1 MKKQTMKDFT
11 SQTSA
16 AFSLRSAA
24 RRAAAF
30 ACAGLFAF
38 SASGCGKEPDGATV
52 PTPTD
57 SANISPTGTAS
68 PTGIPSPEPTDVP
81 TQPADTPTPAP
92 ETEPTR
98 EPAPT
103 FAPAATPT
111 PAVYGEANTISAYDT
126 AQSNYTLSVD
136 VSAPVHEISDLLYGI
151 FIEDINFAA
160 DGGLYAELVQNRSF
174 EFTNLASGNERHA
187 WTNVGEISATVIKDD
202 ANGYLNV
209 NNPNYMVLQNASDAK
224 AGIANSGFL
233 DGMAVTGGAEYI
245 FSIYARGLEG
255 YTGPIHVSLMFGAE
269 EIATGT
275 IDALTP
281 EWTKYELTLTP
292 SSTVSRNLSLNV
304 TIDTGSAA
312 IDMVS
317 LFPKDT
323 YKGRENGLRKD
334 LAEKLEALSPAFL
347 RFPGGC
353 VIEGAT
359 LATAYDWK
367 DSIGVGPDGEPL
379 LFNGTYGDVA
389 ARRQGQNIW
398 TDERAT
404 NDKYPSYMSYG
415 LGFYEYFLL
424 AEDIGAI
431 GVPVLNCGLG
441 CMGQGPGLGPDVGT
455 PEFEQY
461 VQDALDLVEF
471 CRGDASTIWG
481 AVRIAMGHE
490 EPFALKYIG
499 IGNEQWGSNFF
510 AHYEA
515 FVDAFAAAK
524 AENLALFDGVEL
536 MFSAGVDDGDSGVD
550 YMASYE
556 EAARWLALNP
566 DKTILDFAGATD
578 HHYYNSPSW
587 FFKHADYYDESN
599 YSRDTEHMTE
609 TKFGGGIP
617 VFLGEYAAQSNT
629 LLAALSE
636 AAYMTGL
643 ERNGDIVRMAAYA
656 PLFGNLTAT
665 HWAPDLIWFNN
676 ETSTCSV
683 NYYVQQIFAK
693 NAGSALLS
701 STLTGADIED
711 ITLSGRVGLG
721 TWNTSATFDD
731 VKITDN
737 ATGAILAEDDFSDEN
752 FSARWVTPSDGIWS
766 VTDGSLLQLSSTTNT
781 GRFGNIGSAAYFGE
795 VGWTNYTY
803 ELTATKNGGQEGFL
817 IPFAVRG
824 VDDNFFW
831 NIGGWNNTV
840 SCLQQVE
847 AGSKSGQLAGTV
859 KNCRIEVGK
868 AYHLRVVVT
877 DTNVKCYID
886 GELYVDYDLPETTNA
901 ESYQVVS
908 TDESGDIIIKL
919 VNVTGAPKT
928 FAIDLNGVGAVAPTV
943 SVDLV
948 AGTSLANDN
957 ILGKTEVVTLE
968 STELTGAASQFNYT
982 APMYSVSVL
991 RVHREP

>member
-1 MKKQTMKDFT
+1 MKTPQNSVSKMRTART
-11 SQTSA
+11 
-16 AFSLRSAA
+16 RRNN
-24 RRAAAF
+24 RRAAMLAV
-30 ACAGLFAF
+30 GLLAF
-38 SASGCGKEPDGATV
+38 SSIGCGKDSDQNIAPS
-52 PTPTD
+52 PTD
-57 SANISPTGTAS
+57 SAEISPTNAAN
-68 PTGIPSPEPTDVP
+68 PTLNPTITESAPEPTAVP
-81 TQPADTPTPAP
+81 TKTL
-92 ETEPTR
+92 EPTT
-98 EPAPT
+98 PP
-103 FAPAATPT
+103 TPT
-111 PAVYGEANTISAYDT
+111 PAVYGDPASADAYDT
-126 AQSNYTLSVD
+126 SKSNYTLSVD
-136 VSAPVHEISDLLYGI
+136 AAAPVHEISDMLYGI

-174 EFTNLASGNERHA
+174 EFTNLAAGNEKHA
-187 WTNVGEISATVIKDD
+187 WRDVGEVNATVIKDD
-202 ANGYLNV
+202 ETGCLNA
-209 NNPNYMVLQNASDAK
+209 NNPNYMVLENTSETT

-233 DGMAVTGGAEYI
+233 DGMAVKEGEEYI
-245 FSIYARGLEG
+245 FSIYARGLNG
-255 YTGPIHVSLMFGAE
+255 YTGAIHVHLLFDNEIIAE
-269 EIATGT
+269 GT
-275 IDALTP
+275 IDTITS
-281 EWTKYELTLTP
+281 EWTKYELTLKA
-292 SSTVSRNLSLNV
+292 SASISRNLSLNV
-304 TIDTGSAA
+304 TIDAGSAA

-323 YKGRENGLRKD
+323 YKGRANGLRKD

-359 LATAYDWK
+359 LETAYDWK

-431 GVPVLNCGLG
+431 GVPVINCGLG

-455 PEFEQY
+455 EEFNQY

-471 CRGDASTIWG
+471 CRGDASTKWG
-481 AVRIAMGHE
+481 AVRTAMGHK

-499 IGNEQWGSNFF
+499 IGNEQWGNNFF
-510 AHYEA
+510 RHYEA
-515 FVDAFAAAK
+515 FVDAFEKAK
-524 AENLALFDGVEL
+524 KENPTLFDGIEL
-536 MFSAGVDDGDSGVD
+536 MFSAGVDDGDSGAD

-556 EAARWLALNP
+556 YAARWLSEHP
-566 DKTILDFAGATD
+566 DNTINDFAGATD

-587 FFKHADYYDESN
+587 FYHHVDYYDEKN

-609 TKFGGGIP
+609 TKFGGGIN

-629 LLAALSE
+629 LNAALSE

-643 ERNGDIVRMAAYA
+643 ERNGDIVKMAAYA

-676 ETSTCSV
+676 TTSTCSV

-693 NAGSALLS
+693 NAGNALLS
-701 STLTGADIED
+701 STLSGADIED
-711 ITLSGRVGLG
+711 ITLSGRVGVG
-721 TWNTSATFDD
+721 TWNTSATFDNI
-731 VKITDN
+731 KITDN
-737 ATGAILAEDDFSDEN
+737 TTGEILAEDDFSDEN
-752 FSARWVTPSDGIWS
+752 FGARWITPSDGNWS
-766 VTDGSLLQLSSTTNT
+766 IKDGVLLQSSATTNT
-781 GRFGNIGSAAYFGE
+781 GRFGNTGSAAYFGE
-795 VGWTNYTY
+795 TKWTNYTY

-817 IPFAVRG
+817 VPFAVRG
-824 VDDNFFW
+824 VDNNFFW
-831 NIGGWNNTV
+831 NIGGWGNTL

-847 AGSKSGQLAGTV
+847 AGAKSGQLNGTV
-859 KNCRIEVGK
+859 KNCKIEVGK
-868 AYHLRVVVT
+868 AYALRIVVT

-886 GELYVDYDLPETTNA
+886 DELYVDYDLPETTNA

-919 VNVTGAPKT
+919 VNVTGLPKT
-928 FAIDLNGVGAVAPTV
+928 FAIDLNGVEKIANTA
-943 SVDLV
+943 SLDLV
-948 AGTSLANDN
+948 AGTSLGDDN
-957 ILGKTEVVTLE
+957 ILGKTEVVTLQ
-968 STELTGAASQFNYT
+968 STELKDISRQFNYT

-991 RVHREP
+991 RLHREPETE